1 MDRMTWNH
9 TCWCPRTWT
18 NAAVPGTDRR
28 FHNLAYEPGICS
40 CARHASVEP
49 ATERL
54 GVLKRFDAQT
64 RSRLTFW
71 DKTTP
76 KETSHGPRC
85 RPRYTRPLTVRR
97 SRGAASTGSVRRA
110 QRCVWS
116 AWHDHGPGSVCKLGA
131 RSDKTRV
138 SSPVRH
144 RSLDVQMRTPLPI
157 VG

>member
-1 MDRMTWNH
+1 MPPSLAQIGVFTTSYMSLES
-9 TCWCPRTWT
+9 
-18 NAAVPGTDRR
+18 AAALGTPPSSQRPSGW
-28 FHNLAYEPGICS
+28 E
-40 CARHASVEP
+40 
-49 ATERL
+49 
-54 GVLKRFDAQT
+54 LKRFDAQT

-110 QRCVWS
+110 HRRVWS
-116 AWHDHGPGSVCKLGA
+116 AWHDHGGSMCKLGA
-131 RSDKTRV
+131 RSDKTIV

-144 RSLDVQMRTPLPI
+144 RSLDVQMRNPLPT
-157 VG
+157 VGGSTAKAEGKP